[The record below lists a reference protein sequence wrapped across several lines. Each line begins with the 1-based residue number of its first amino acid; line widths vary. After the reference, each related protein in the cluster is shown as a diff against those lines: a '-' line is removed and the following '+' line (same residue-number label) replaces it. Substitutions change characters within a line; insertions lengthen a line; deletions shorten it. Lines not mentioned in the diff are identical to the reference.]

1 METPTKFELI
11 TGPHYAGD
19 LQIRG
24 NERRTKPN
32 T

>member
-19 LQIRG
+19 LHCIVKYHWG
-24 NERRTKPN
+24 K
-32 T
+32 